1 MLAVTSSVGAVVV
14 GGLVGPLVLVGLSLG
29 LAKLAGV
36 LRRLI
41 GFVLVFSL
49 PIAVSALLVNLF
61 LRGGERVLFQ
71 LGPIA
76 ATAEGLAL
84 AIEILVRLAAISS
97 AVTLFYLTTRPAELV
112 LDLEAR
118 GVPPRLAFVAHSSV
132 QTVPA
137 MAERA
142 SQIIAAQRAR
152 GLDTEGS
159 LRRRLRGVV
168 PIAGSVILGAI
179 AEVEE
184 RSMALEARAF
194 TRPGRRSLLWHPPD
208 SMAQRAARWLMVLG
222 LVSVIVVRATG
233 MLA

>member
-1 MLAVTSSVGAVVV
+1 
-14 GGLVGPLVLVGLSLG
+14 VLVGLSLG

-222 LVSVIVVRATG
+222 LVTLIVVRATG
-233 MLA
+233 LLA

>member
-1 MLAVTSSVGAVVV
+1 
-14 GGLVGPLVLVGLSLG
+14 
-29 LAKLAGV
+29 
-36 LRRLI
+36 
-41 GFVLVFSL
+41 
-49 PIAVSALLVNLF
+49 
-61 LRGGERVLFQ
+61 
-71 LGPIA
+71 
-76 ATAEGLAL
+76 
-84 AIEILVRLAAISS
+84 
-97 AVTLFYLTTRPAELV
+97 
-112 LDLEAR
+112 
-118 GVPPRLAFVAHSSV
+118 
-132 QTVPA
+132 

>member
-1 MLAVTSSVGAVVV
+1 
-14 GGLVGPLVLVGLSLG
+14 VLVGLSLG

-208 SMAQRAARWLMVLG
+208 SMTQRAARWLMVLG
-222 LVSVIVVRATG
+222 LVSLIVVRATG